1 MVLTASLLTSLA
13 LKSLVLAGITLGL
26 LRLAKGRSPAERSLI
41 AHFGLLAVLLLPAA
55 SILLPEWAPLPQQM
69 FAAEATTQVMPQT
82 TLEPAAGV
90 PSVAVPA
97 SDAVAP
103 VAAAPFVAP
112 SPETLAVW
120 VYALP
125 LAVMFG
131 MMLLAVM
138 RLFAMRRRAEVLV
151 DGAWLSA
158 LAGAQRRM
166 GFKHGTALL
175 VSEELRSPISW
186 GVLRPTILLD
196 PRAVSAV
203 GDAEAIIAHE
213 LAHVARLDW
222 AKLLIARLA
231 CALFWFNPLVWML
244 ARESHQLREEAA
256 DDTVLLAD
264 IAGSDY
270 ATLLVNAARHDN
282 SGTLIAAHGVAP
294 AKNSL
299 RRRVVR
305 VLDANVRRGPVRTGW
320 GALSLVAV
328 LAIAAP
334 LAAFTTIATRAVD
347 DAKTP
352 SIGERHVGVGGKGAA
367 PQHLAGKPLT
377 TDDLIAMKAVGV
389 TPAELAQ
396 SRDSHG
402 YIDPDSAVAIKA
414 TGVTPEYVAEMRGV
428 FGNSVTADDLIG
440 ARAVGVDASYAR
452 AMRGLDRRADLDEV
466 IGARAVGVT
475 PAYAQEMRAYFP
487 HVTLDDLTS
496 MRATGVT
503 GSDIRTMRSS
513 GMNVSEPDDVVAVQ
527 AVMGRRGPPPSVTR
541 GPGTIRAVRDG
552 ATAII
557 GPDGV
562 YASRRNPDGTVS
574 TAITRN
580 PPPPDDDPDDE

>member
-13 LKSLVLAGITLGL
+13 LKSLVLAGVTLGL
-26 LRLAKGRSPAERSLI
+26 LRLARGRSPAERSLI

-55 SILLPEWAPLPQQM
+55 SIFLPEWAPLPQQM
-69 FAAEATTQVMPQT
+69 FAAEATNRVISQT
-82 TLEPAAGV
+82 PLEPAAGV
-90 PSVAVPA
+90 PSGAVPA

-103 VAAAPFVAP
+103 VAAAPFATP
-112 SPETLAVW
+112 SPETLALW

-125 LAVMFG
+125 LAMMFA
-131 MMLLAVM
+131 MMLIAVA
-138 RLFAMRRRAEVLV
+138 RLFGMRRRAEVLV

-256 DDTVLLAD
+256 DDSVLLAD

-352 SIGERHVGVGGKGAA
+352 SIGERSSVGGKGVA
-367 PQHLAGKPLT
+367 PRHLAGKPLT
-377 TDDLIAMKAVGV
+377 TDDLIALKAVGV
-389 TPAELAQ
+389 TPTELAQ
-396 SRDSHG
+396 SRDSDG
-402 YIDPDSAVAIKA
+402 NIDPDSAVAIKA

-440 ARAVGVDASYAR
+440 ARAVGVDASFAR

-503 GSDIRTMRSS
+503 GGDIRTMRSS

-527 AVMGRRGPPPSVTR
+527 AVMGRRGPSPSVTR

-552 ATAII
+552 ATAIV

-562 YASRRNPDGTVS
+562 YATRRNPDGTVS
-574 TAITRN
+574 TAIAG
-580 PPPPDDDPDDE
+580 PPPPDDADDE